1 MSEQKVV
8 VQPLQG
14 KRILVTRT
22 REQAGTLSTR
32 LQALGA
38 VPIEFPTIRIVPP
51 SDWTQFDGALHRF
64 YGSGSPAEQGHA
76 YDWLIFT
83 SVNGVHIWLDRAQAL
98 GYDSSALAGVRVA
111 TIGPATAAALAH
123 GGIVADLI
131 PGEFVAEGV
140 ASALIQDAQERGTIL
155 AGKHIL
161 LPRAAEARKVLV
173 TELQEVG
180 ALVDEVAAYY
190 TVPVAADDERGREVL
205 HLLRE
210 RQLDVLTF
218 TSSSTVRNFVSWF
231 KSSSHMALDAS
242 SETQGFSD
250 ILAPLSA
257 LTIASIGPITSQTAR
272 ELGLHVT
279 IQAAEFTIDGLVSAI
294 VQHEV

>member
-123 GGIVADLI
+123 G
-131 PGEFVAEGV
+131 
-140 ASALIQDAQERGTIL
+140 
-155 AGKHIL
+155 
-161 LPRAAEARKVLV
+161 
-173 TELQEVG
+173 
-180 ALVDEVAAYY
+180 Y